1 MVDCKPGQ
9 ATVFSK
15 EEENE
20 LVDYVVQMAN
30 MGFGLTRGDLQLT
43 AYCLA
48 ERPGKSHPFLN
59 EIVGRGWLE
68 EFLAR
73 HPKVILQSTQPLSY
87 SRAVSANPDAIS
99 DHFAKL
105 GSMYARLNIL
115 SKPMQIY
122 YVDEC
127 GVSVVHKGGKR
138 DWRKECLGH
147 HVRRERQSH
156 YRLLCVCLWFLAPS
170 LSNLPS

>member
-1 MVDCKPGQ
+1 MTEAVKAVEAGMSLRQAAKVYNVPVETTRRRVLGKVAVDCKPGP

-43 AYCLA
+43 AYRLA
-48 ERPGKSHPFLN
+48 ERLGKSHPFLN
-59 EIVGRGWLE
+59 GIAGRGWLE
-68 EFLAR
+68 GFLAR
-73 HPKVILQSTQPLSY
+73 YPKLVLRSTQPLSY

-105 GSMYARLNIL
+105 A
-115 SKPMQIY
+115 
-122 YVDEC
+122 
-127 GVSVVHKGGKR
+127 
-138 DWRKECLGH
+138 
-147 HVRRERQSH
+147 
-156 YRLLCVCLWFLAPS
+156 LCMPD
-170 LSNLPS
+170 